1 MTRQDIVDECFP
13 QRKKKKRVRDKDIP
27 YMTTT
32 LSKNAIRTKRKAFK
46 KMIENKKIGKINRK
60 IAMRQ
65 LGKEE
70 LLDGNIGRR
79 RLMTLEK
86 TREIFFQTF
95 KPFLW
100 SSKGVNGSDVNFKVD
115 GKIIS
120 NQETVAE
127 ILAGHFATIAGLP

>member
-1 MTRQDIVDECFP
+1 
-13 QRKKKKRVRDKDIP
+13 
-27 YMTTT
+27 
-32 LSKNAIRTKRKAFK
+32 
-46 KMIENKKIGKINRK
+46 MIESKKIGKINRK

-95 KPFLW
+95 KPFLG
-100 SSKGVNGSDVNFKVD
+100 STKGVNGSDINFKVD

-127 ILAGHFATIAGLP
+127 ILAGHFATIAGRPWDLNSP